1 MAQKSTTIIIIIVMT
16 VIFCSSIL
24 SASSGGAMMFMPGLT
39 SMIPGMSAAG
49 AGGGGSEITFENIP
63 RAEDGCVMLYDEAKG
78 GGDNTNLCLDD
89 RSTAKIVD
97 LKNVDMK
104 DKASAVD
111 VGKGVKAYIY
121 PDADF
126 KGTPHVITK
135 PGYVFLGDAWKDN
148 VASSLRIVKQ

>member
-1 MAQKSTTIIIIIVMT
+1 MAKKNTTLIIIIVMT
-16 VIFCSSIL
+16 VIFCSSMV
-24 SASSGGAMMFMPGLT
+24 SASSGGAMLFLPGLT
-39 SMIPGMSAAG
+39 SMFPGAG
-49 AGGGGSEITFENIP
+49 AAGGGGSEVTFENIP
-63 RAEDGCVMLYDEAKG
+63 RAEDGCVVLYDEAKG

-111 VGKGVKAYIY
+111 VGAGVKAYIY

-126 KGTPHVITK
+126 KGTPYVVSK
-135 PGYVFLGDAWKDN
+135 PGYVFLGDVWKDN
-148 VASSLRIVKQ
+148 VASSLRLVKQ

>member
-1 MAQKSTTIIIIIVMT
+1 ML
-16 VIFCSSIL
+16 FL
-24 SASSGGAMMFMPGLT
+24 PGLT
-39 SMIPGMSAAG
+39 SMFPGAG
-49 AGGGGSEITFENIP
+49 TAGGGGSEITFENIP

-111 VGKGVKAYIY
+111 VGAGVKAYIY

-126 KGTPHVITK
+126 KGTPYVITK
-135 PGYVFLGDAWKDN
+135 PGYVFLGDVWKDN
-148 VASSLRIVKQ
+148 VASSLRLVKQ